1 MELIALLLIVFGVLQ
16 IILFFKL
23 WKMTNDDNKIKNKIT
38 QPSISISIIRR
49 EIKKKNPDI
58 ANILFDSMWNAMEYV
73 YENRNKYY
81 VDYSSQI
88 DYFKKL
94 YEQAG
99 VPFPEDVT
107 AIKSDNDYLIYSGRA
122 NKP

>member
-1 MELIALLLIVFGVLQ
+1 
-16 IILFFKL
+16 
-23 WKMTNDDNKIKNKIT
+23 
-38 QPSISISIIRR
+38 
-49 EIKKKNPDI
+49 
-58 ANILFDSMWNAMEYV
+58 MWNAMEYV